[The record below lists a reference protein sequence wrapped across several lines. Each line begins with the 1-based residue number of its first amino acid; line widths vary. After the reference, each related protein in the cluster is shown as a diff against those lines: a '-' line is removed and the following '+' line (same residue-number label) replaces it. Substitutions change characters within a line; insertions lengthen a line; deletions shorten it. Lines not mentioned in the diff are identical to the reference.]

1 MMSTLNWAILGTG
14 TIASEFADTLHQS
27 GRPVYA
33 VASRQFERAQNF
45 ANNHHIEN
53 AYGNYDNLLNN
64 PAINVVYIATPH
76 SNHFELMIK
85 CLEYGKHILCE
96 KSITVNSEQ
105 LNLVVQLAKEKQLI
119 VIEAMTIYHMPLYQ
133 RLSKFITDG
142 KIGKLRMIQ
151 VSFGSLR
158 VPDINSRFL
167 SEQLAGGALLDIGVY
182 ALSFTRFF
190 LKKQPN
196 EILTT
201 VKRFKTGVDE
211 QSEII
216 LRNSEDE
223 MASII
228 LTLFAKLPKRGII
241 TGEKAYITIDGFPRA
256 QSATITYPDF
266 STEVITAGHTA
277 EAMIYEYDY
286 MNSVVNGE
294 KEDTTLQLTK
304 DVMELMSEIRKKWGI
319 VYPSESK

>member
-27 GRPVYA
+27 GRPVFA
-33 VASRQFERAQNF
+33 VASRQFERAKEF
-45 ANNHHIEN
+45 ANDHHVKN
-53 AYGNYDNLLNN
+53 AYRSYDELLSN
-64 PAINVVYIATPH
+64 PKIDVVYIATPH
-76 SNHFELMIK
+76 SNHYELMIK

-105 LNLVVQLAKEKQLI
+105 LNHVTQLAKEKKLI
-119 VIEAMTIYHMPLYQ
+119 VIEAMTIYHMPLYEK
-133 RLSKFITDG
+133 LNNLIANG

-158 VPDINSRFL
+158 VPDSNSRFL
-167 SEQLAGGALLDIGVY
+167 SEELAGGALLDIGVY

-190 LKKQPN
+190 LNKQPD

-241 TGEKAYITIDGFPRA
+241 TGEKAYITVDTFPRA

-266 STEVITAGHTA
+266 STEVVTAGNTDD
-277 EAMIYEYDY
+277 AMVYEYDY
-286 MNSVVNGE
+286 MNSVVNRE
-294 KEDTTLQLTK
+294 KEDTTLQLTT

-319 VYPSESK
+319 VYPFE

>member
-1 MMSTLNWAILGTG
+1 MMNTLNWAILGTG

-27 GRPVYA
+27 GRPVFA
-33 VASRQFERAQNF
+33 VASRQFERAKEF
-45 ANNHHIEN
+45 ANDHHVKN
-53 AYGNYDNLLNN
+53 AYRSYDELLSN
-64 PAINVVYIATPH
+64 PKIDVVYIATPH
-76 SNHFELMIK
+76 SNHYELMIK

-105 LNLVVQLAKEKQLI
+105 LNHVTQLAKEKKLI
-119 VIEAMTIYHMPLYQ
+119 VIEAMTIYHMPLYEK
-133 RLSKFITDG
+133 LNNLIANG

-158 VPDINSRFL
+158 VPDSNSRFL
-167 SEQLAGGALLDIGVY
+167 SEELAGGALLDIGVY

-190 LKKQPN
+190 LNKQPD

-241 TGEKAYITIDGFPRA
+241 TGEKAYITVDTFPRA

-266 STEVITAGHTA
+266 STEVVTAGNTDD
-277 EAMIYEYDY
+277 AMVYEYDY
-286 MNSVVNGE
+286 MNSVVNRE
-294 KEDTTLQLTK
+294 KEDTTLQLTT

-319 VYPSESK
+319 VYPFE

>member
-1 MMSTLNWAILGTG
+1 MNTLNWAILGTG

-27 GRPVYA
+27 GRPVFA
-33 VASRQFERAQNF
+33 VASRQFERAQKF
-45 ANNHHIEN
+45 ANDHHVEN
-53 AYGNYDNLLNN
+53 AYRSYDELLSN
-64 PAINVVYIATPH
+64 PKINVVYIATPH
-76 SNHFELMIK
+76 SNHYELMIK

-105 LNLVVQLAKEKQLI
+105 LNHVIHLAKEKQLF
-119 VIEAMTIYHMPLYQ
+119 VIEAMTIYHMPLYEK
-133 RLSKFITDG
+133 LNNLIANG

-158 VPDINSRFL
+158 VPDSNSRFL
-167 SEQLAGGALLDIGVY
+167 SEELAGGALLDIGVY

-190 LKKQPN
+190 LNKQPD

-201 VKRFKTGVDE
+201 AKRFKTGVDE

-223 MASII
+223 MASVI

-241 TGEKAYITIDGFPRA
+241 TGEKAYITVDTFPRA

-266 STEVITAGHTA
+266 STEVVTAGNTDD
-277 EAMIYEYDY
+277 AMVYEYDY

-294 KEDTTLQLTK
+294 KEDTTLQLTT

-319 VYPSESK
+319 VYPFE

>member
-1 MMSTLNWAILGTG
+1 MSALNWAIIGTG

-27 GRPVYA
+27 GRSIFA
-33 VASRQFERAQNF
+33 VASRKLERAQNF
-45 ANNHHIEN
+45 ANNHHIKK
-53 AYGNYDNLLNN
+53 AYGNYDELLSN
-64 PAINVVYIATPH
+64 PAIDIVYIATPH
-76 SNHFELMIK
+76 SNHYELMIK
-85 CLEYGKHILCE
+85 CLENGKHILCE

-105 LNLVVQLAKEKQLI
+105 LNQVIQLAAEKQLK
-119 VIEAMTIYHMPLYQ
+119 VIEAMTLYHMPLYQ
-133 RLSKFITDG
+133 KLKDLIKDG

-167 SEQLAGGALLDIGVY
+167 SEKLAGGALLDIGVY

-190 LKKQPN
+190 LNKQPD

-201 VKRFKTGVDE
+201 VKRFTTGVDE

-241 TGEKAYITIDGFPRA
+241 TGEKAYITVDTFPRA

-266 STEVITAGHTA
+266 STEIVTVGNTD
-277 EAMIYEYDY
+277 EAMVYEYEY

-294 KEDTTLQLTK
+294 KEDTTLQLTL
-304 DVMELMSEIRKKWGI
+304 DVMQLMSEIRKKWGI
-319 VYPSESK
+319 VYSFENK

>member
-14 TIASEFADTLHQS
+14 TIASEFADTLYKF
-27 GRPVYA
+27 GRPVFA
-33 VASRQFERAQNF
+33 VASRQLDRAQEF
-45 ANNHHIEN
+45 ANKHHVTN
-53 AYGNYDNLLNN
+53 AYGNYDELLSN
-64 PAINVVYIATPH
+64 PAIDIVYIATPH
-76 SNHFELMIK
+76 SNHYELMIK

-105 LNLVVQLAKEKQLI
+105 LNHVIHLAKEKQLS

-133 RLSKFITDG
+133 KLNKLIADG

-158 VPDINSRFL
+158 VPDPSSRFL
-167 SEQLAGGALLDIGVY
+167 SAQLAGGALLDIGVY

-190 LKKQPN
+190 LNKQPD

-241 TGEKAYITIDGFPRA
+241 TGEKTYITVDTFPRA

-266 STEVITAGHTA
+266 STEVITAGNTD
-277 EAMIYEYDY
+277 EAMVYEYDY

-294 KEDTTLQLTK
+294 KEDNTLQLTL

-319 VYPSESK
+319 VYPFE